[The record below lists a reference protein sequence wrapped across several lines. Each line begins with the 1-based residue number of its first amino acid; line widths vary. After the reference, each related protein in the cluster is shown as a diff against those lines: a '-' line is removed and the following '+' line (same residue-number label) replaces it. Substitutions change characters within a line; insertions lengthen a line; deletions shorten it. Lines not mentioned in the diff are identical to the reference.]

1 MSLSGS
7 RALLTDST
15 RELLARWELAK
26 ASWRDRKAAEFE
38 ERWLADLGESANH
51 TLRVIEELDQ
61 LLGRIHADC
70 E

>member
-7 RALLTDST
+7 RALLTDAT
-15 RELLARWELAK
+15 RELLARWDLTK
-26 ASWRDRKAAEFE
+26 STWRDRKAAEFE
-38 ERWLADLGESANH
+38 ERWLGDLGESVNH

>member
-15 RELLARWELAK
+15 RELMARWDLAK
-26 ASWRDRKAAEFE
+26 GSWRDRKAAEFE
-38 ERWLADLGESANH
+38 ERWLADLTESVNH

-61 LLGRIHADC
+61 LLARIHADC